1 MTHLTNN
8 TAALPGLKARPL
20 PEGMRAWVS
29 THLSLPS
36 LWEGRAS
43 ARGGLVRFMF
53 FRDPGTLHPR
63 ACALTFFQ
71 LIWNSQYVGNRSAN
85 RLGIRFDVIIRESDH
100 CPAELLQVL
109 LTAKVIGNCLV
120 VVSAIDF
127 DNKHSFDTSKVS
139 NPWSDSVLTTKF

>member
-1 MTHLTNN
+1 
-8 TAALPGLKARPL
+8 
-20 PEGMRAWVS
+20 
-29 THLSLPS
+29 
-36 LWEGRAS
+36 
-43 ARGGLVRFMF
+43 MF

-63 ACALTFFQ
+63 ACVLTFFQ

-85 RLGIRFDVIIRESDH
+85 RLGILFDVIIRESDH